1 MKKDNLSKK
10 DETMI
15 FAISA
20 TLMLYVDRIYSMA
33 SVNKDDAVIYV
44 NDEDGVEFALRIYM
58 KEVLTEFEY
67 YKSAYGT
74 GKEKY
79 EYINI
84 TELLKRVMF
93 FHDLYVKD
101 MLIRNIESGRSFDDY
116 SVLDWDVDIN
126 R

>member
-44 NDEDGVEFALRIYM
+44 NDEDVVEFALRIYM

-93 FHDLYVKD
+93 FHDLYIKD
-101 MLIRNIESGRSFDDY
+101 MLTRNIESGRSFDDY

>member
-1 MKKDNLSKK
+1 
-10 DETMI
+10 
-15 FAISA
+15 
-20 TLMLYVDRIYSMA
+20 MA

-44 NDEDGVEFALRIYM
+44 NDEDVVEFALRIHM

-74 GKEKY
+74 GKENY

>member
-44 NDEDGVEFALRIYM
+44 NDEDVVEFALRIYM

>member
-1 MKKDNLSKK
+1 
-10 DETMI
+10 
-15 FAISA
+15 
-20 TLMLYVDRIYSMA
+20 IYSMA

-44 NDEDGVEFALRIYM
+44 NDEDVVEFALRIHM

>member
-33 SVNKDDAVIYV
+33 SVNKDDAMIYV
-44 NDEDGVEFALRIYM
+44 NDEDVVEFVLRIHM

-67 YKSAYGT
+67 YKAAYGT

-116 SVLDWDVDIN
+116 SVLDWDMDIN

>member
-1 MKKDNLSKK
+1 MRSGRRR
-10 DETMI
+10 
-15 FAISA
+15 
-20 TLMLYVDRIYSMA
+20 MLY
-33 SVNKDDAVIYV
+33 
-44 NDEDGVEFALRIYM
+44 LRIN
-58 KEVLTEFEY
+58 
-67 YKSAYGT
+67 T

-116 SVLDWDVDIN
+116 SVLDWDMDIN

>member
-44 NDEDGVEFALRIYM
+44 NDEDVVEFALRIHM
-58 KEVLTEFEY
+58 KKVLTEFEY

-101 MLIRNIESGRSFDDY
+101 ILIRNIESGRSFDDY

>member
-33 SVNKDDAVIYV
+33 SVNNDDAMIYV
-44 NDEDGVEFALRIYM
+44 NDEDVVDSLRPM
-58 KEVLTEFEY
+58 KEVLMSLSITKVLMVQER
-67 YKSAYGT
+67 KN
-74 GKEKY
+74 
-79 EYINI
+79 EYIDI

-93 FHDLYVKD
+93 F
-101 MLIRNIESGRSFDDY
+101 MTFISRIC
-116 SVLDWDVDIN
+116 
-126 R
+126 

>member
-33 SVNKDDAVIYV
+33 SVNKDDAMIYV
-44 NDEDGVEFALRIYM
+44 NDEDVVEFALRIYM

-93 FHDLYVKD
+93 FHDLYIKD
-101 MLIRNIESGRSFDDY
+101 MLTRNIESGRSFDDY
-116 SVLDWDVDIN
+116 SVLDWDMDIN

>member
-20 TLMLYVDRIYSMA
+20 TLMLYVERIYSMA
-33 SVNKDDAVIYV
+33 SVNKDDAIIYV
-44 NDEDGVEFALRIYM
+44 NDEDVVEFALRIHM

-67 YKSAYGT
+67 YKAAFGT

-79 EYINI
+79 EYISI

-93 FHDLYVKD
+93 FHDLYIKD
-101 MLIRNIESGRSFDDY
+101 MLIRNIESGRPFDDY
-116 SVLDWDVDIN
+116 SVLDWNMDIN

>member
-33 SVNKDDAVIYV
+33 SVNKDDAMIYV
-44 NDEDGVEFALRIYM
+44 NDEDVVEFALRIHM

-67 YKSAYGT
+67 YKAAYGT

-116 SVLDWDVDIN
+116 SVLDWDMDIK

>member
-44 NDEDGVEFALRIYM
+44 NDDDVVEFALRIHM
-58 KEVLTEFEY
+58 KEVLNEFEY

>member
-33 SVNKDDAVIYV
+33 SVNKDDAMIYI
-44 NDEDGVEFALRIYM
+44 NDEDVVEFALRIHM
-58 KEVLTEFEY
+58 KEVFTEFEY
-67 YKSAYGT
+67 YKSAFGT

-84 TELLKRVMF
+84 TGLLRRVMF

-116 SVLDWDVDIN
+116 SVLDWNMDRN